1 MNDADLTQA
10 DSHILSKGTDI
21 RVNKL
26 VRDIVELMIISG
38 FKGKYHFDYYY
49 HDRIMPTDCIIL
61 FLADG
66 APIKIQSH
74 DGSYIQK
81 GSIQYN
87 DDVTHVF
94 NAELRKTF
102 QILSYNKVDDPAYLK
117 LPIDCS
123 DRLPPAERDIVE
135 VFRIALPAEMG

>member
-1 MNDADLTQA
+1 MKDTYLTQA
-10 DSHILSKGTDI
+10 SSRILSKGTDI
-21 RVNKL
+21 RVNKF
-26 VRDIVELMIISG
+26 VHDIVELMITSG
-38 FKGKYHFDYYY
+38 FKGKYVFDYYY
-49 HDRIMPTDCIIL
+49 HDRIKPTDCIIL

-74 DGSYIQK
+74 DGSYIQERLIEY
-81 GSIQYN
+81 S
-87 DDVTHVF
+87 DDVTNIF
-94 NAELRKTF
+94 NVELRKAF

-123 DRLPPAERDIVE
+123 DRLPLSERDLVE

>member
-1 MNDADLTQA
+1 MKDTDLTQA
-10 DSHILSKGTDI
+10 SLRILSKGTDI
-21 RVNKL
+21 RVNKF
-26 VRDIVELMIISG
+26 VHDIVELMIISG
-38 FKGKYHFDYYY
+38 FKGKYGFDYYY
-49 HDRIMPTDCIIL
+49 NDRIKPTDCIIL

-74 DGSYIQK
+74 DGSYIQERMIEY
-81 GSIQYN
+81 S
-87 DDVTHVF
+87 DDVTNIF
-94 NAELRKTF
+94 NVELRKAF

-123 DRLPPAERDIVE
+123 DRLPLSERDLVE